1 MARHG
6 ETFAVSTSVP
16 RLANACRA
24 ALPSH
29 GWKLMHDNGWAFLIK
44 ERLDLVGM
52 MLSYPVKFAIFLR
65 EDRDDPKKTNVEL
78 KGATFGFGPIP
89 NGKLRKK
96 TMELRALIEGM
107 AKQRASGPEG

>member
-16 RLANACRA
+16 RLANACRMM
-24 ALPSH
+24 LPSH

-52 MLSYPVKFAIFLR
+52 MMSYPVKFAIFLR
-65 EDRDDPKKTNVEL
+65 EDGDDPSTTNVEL

-89 NGKLRKK
+89 KGKLRKK
-96 TMELRALIEGM
+96 SLELRALIEGS
-107 AKQRASGPEG
+107 AKQRMSEPTD